1 MVLYIALALADH
13 SLILRTPSL
22 VDVDSLAV
30 IVALLTVSR
39 GIELS
44 GAFSRIAPRIL
55 KVAGGS
61 PARLV
66 ALVAL
71 ATALSSAVIMNDTAM
86 FIFIPLVVM
95 ISRLTGMD
103 RAKAVAVTAIAAN
116 VGSSLTPIGNPQN
129 IIVWRRYGLTPHE
142 FVAGIAPYVLTW
154 LALLM
159 VLVLAV
165 YREAGKVTV
174 PPMPRV
180 KVKRA
185 LLATSTALLVLD
197 VVLAQAGQP
206 LIGLAVTLTVLT
218 LIGREAVL
226 SLDVPLILIFTL
238 IFIDFRE
245 VSALIA
251 KAGVL
256 NAACFNS
263 VITVLVAALL
273 SQAVSNVPA
282 TVMLASANP
291 SPPWLPL
298 AVGVNVGGT
307 GIVIGSLANLIAVRI
322 AGIRLRDFHKYSIPF
337 FLTSLITSALMTYV
351 LL

>member
-55 KVAGGS
+55 KAAGGF
-61 PARLV
+61 PAKLV

-71 ATALSSAVIMNDTAM
+71 ATTLSSAVIMNDTVT
-86 FIFIPLVVM
+86 FIFIPLVAM

-103 RAKAVAVTAIAAN
+103 RAKAVAVMAIAAN
-116 VGSSLTPIGNPQN
+116 VGSALTPIGNPQN
-129 IIVWRRYGLTPHE
+129 IIVWRRYGLVPHE
-142 FVAGIAPYVLTW
+142 FVASMAPYVLTW

-159 VLVLAV
+159 VLVLAA
-165 YREAGKVTV
+165 YRKAGKVTV

-180 KVKRA
+180 KVKRV
-185 LLATSTALLVLD
+185 LLTTSTTLLILD
-197 VVLAQAGQP
+197 VVLAQVGQP
-206 LIGLAVTLTVLT
+206 LIGLAVTLTVLA
-218 LIGREAVL
+218 LIGREAIL

-245 VSALIA
+245 VSVLIV

-256 NAACFNS
+256 NVAHFNP
-263 VITVLVAALL
+263 VTTVLVAALL
-273 SQAVSNVPA
+273 SQAVSNVPV
-282 TVMLASANP
+282 TVMLASTSP
-291 SPPWLPL
+291 PPPWLPL

-322 AGIRLRDFHKYSIPF
+322 SGIKLRDFHRYSIPF
-337 FLTSLITSALMTYV
+337 FLTSLTASALITYV